1 MSNTEDLLLAADFP
15 AATEPQ
21 WRSLV
26 DQVLKGAPFE
36 RLISTTYDGLPIAP
50 LAQRRA
56 DASPVAARTGGA
68 AWQILARIDHPDPAL
83 ANEIALRELN
93 AGASGLSVVFAG
105 AGSAYGFGLP
115 VSEQAIARA
124 LEGFDFDAGAAL
136 ELDVSLQ
143 AGAVLDAMLAKGFAS
158 SNRGAGIRI
167 GHDPIGAIAI
177 GGNAARP
184 WTD

>member
-1 MSNTEDLLLAADFP
+1 MSDTENLLLAADFP

-50 LAQRRA
+50 LAERRA

-124 LEGFDFDAGAAL
+124 LEGFDFDSGAAL

-158 SNRGAGIRI
+158 SNRGA
-167 GHDPIGAIAI
+167 
-177 GGNAARP
+177 
-184 WTD
+184 